1 MTSNQEQ
8 QWDAFAYAVS
18 EHIRNYVLPQYGDV
32 ELAPEKGYTTE
43 DFIKQSQRY
52 LARFG
57 RQSRTGEEL
66 LDLIKAAHWI
76 QKAFVRIAKAQGVKL
91 VNAPAQ
97 PEYNAAHNAIVS
109 VLKIPTAGFAS
120 ADELATTILD
130 ALNALPVVAPQD
142 MGDHLALGI
151 DHCADEDAEVVRLAV
166 TATIRALG
174 GDPNAY
180 VTDYGTTVLDL
191 TLRTIN
197 CELAKEA
204 TG

>member
-8 QWDAFAYAVS
+8 QWDAFAYAVR

-32 ELAPEKGYTTE
+32 ESAPEAGYSTE

-66 LDLIKAAHWI
+66 LDMIKAAHWI
-76 QKAFVRIAKAQGVKL
+76 QKAFLRIAKEQGVKL
-91 VNAPAQ
+91 VNAPAA
-97 PEYNAAHNAIVS
+97 PYLPISRSEAHDKILA
-109 VLKIPTAGFAS
+109 VLNSPKSYMTPDNVAQAVL
-120 ADELATTILD
+120 DELSIPPDPIAK
-130 ALNALPVVAPQD
+130 
-142 MGDHLALGI
+142 
-151 DHCADEDAEVVRLAV
+151 ADEDAEVVRLAV

-180 VTDYGTTVLDL
+180 VTDFGTTVLDL